1 MPPVRAT
8 HSGNARCMARGRK
21 PVMNCCSD
29 FAAMDGRLAGAVVA
43 GNEQHD
49 PVAACDGLLQGAV
62 DRVPG
67 LIEIETVQVEDAIGF
82 DIARPELAV
91 PTAVQRQT
99 RRWPNGHGGR
109 SRADRRFH
117 NCRICDRRLGFSW
130 WGCEAFA
137 R

>member
-91 PTAVQRQT
+91 PTAVQRQA
-99 RRWPNGHGGR
+99 RR
-109 SRADRRFH
+109 
-117 NCRICDRRLGFSW
+117 
-130 WGCEAFA
+130 
-137 R
+137 